1 MMMPSIFGRD
11 LFDDFFS
18 FPFNTFHTSDFDR
31 NTIAKAGMMKTDIK
45 DTDQG
50 YEITID
56 IPGVSKEN
64 VQAELKDGYLT
75 IQASTDSNNE
85 EKDEDG
91 RFLRRERHY
100 GTCSRSFYVGEA
112 VTQDEIKA
120 KFENGT
126 LKMLVPKKESKP
138 AVEDRKY
145 IAIEG

>member
-11 LFDDFFS
+11 MFDDFFS
-18 FPFNTFHTSDFDR
+18 FPFNSFRTNDFDR
-31 NTIAKAGMMKTDIK
+31 PAMKPGMMKTDIK
-45 DTDQG
+45 ETDSG
-50 YEITID
+50 YEITMD

-75 IQASTDSNNE
+75 IQASTDSDNE
-85 EKDEDG
+85 EKDENG

-100 GTCSRSFYVGEA
+100 GTCSRSFYIGEA

-126 LKMLVPKKESKP
+126 LKMMIPKKENKP
-138 AVEDRKY
+138 AVEEKKF

>member
-11 LFDDFFS
+11 MFDDFFS
-18 FPFNTFHTSDFDR
+18 FPFNSFRTSDFDR
-31 NTIAKAGMMKTDIK
+31 PAMKPGMMKTDIK
-45 DTDQG
+45 ETDSG
-50 YEITID
+50 YEITMD

-75 IQASTDSNNE
+75 IQASTDSDNE
-85 EKDEDG
+85 EKDENG

-100 GTCSRSFYVGEA
+100 GTCSRSFYIGEA

-126 LKMLVPKKESKP
+126 LKMMIPKKENKP
-138 AVEDRKY
+138 AVEEKKF